1 MVYEGKTPEGVDG
14 KFIIGSTLK
23 DNELGAKIF
32 GEYLPTALEA
42 GSFLYAPEPLVI
54 GKGLER
60 IQEAF
65 EVVKKGMSA
74 KKVVVS
80 L

>member
-1 MVYEGKTPEGVDG
+1 MGW
-14 KFIIGSTLK
+14 TLK
-23 DNELGAKIF
+23 DNEVGAKIF
-32 GEYLPTALEA
+32 KDFLPKALEA
-42 GSFLYAPEPLVI
+42 GNYVYAPEPLVV
-54 GKGLER
+54 GKGLDK

-65 EVVKKGMSA
+65 EVLKKGVSA

>member
-1 MVYEGKTPEGVDG
+1 MESARQFFLPKA
-14 KFIIGSTLK
+14 LK
-23 DNELGAKIF
+23 NGTFVA
-32 GEYLPTALEA
+32 
-42 GSFLYAPEPLVI
+42 SPEPFVV
-54 GKGLER
+54 GKGLEA

-65 EVVKKGMSA
+65 SIQEKGVSA